1 MNKTYIFKS
10 LKKNT
15 EQRQKQIFT
24 QNNDCYNTRDLK
36 SVQLLVPYSDTST
49 TISISLTSFY
59 STCTNLIL
67 VWLLVLIK
75 QILTWSEVWLA
86 VSGTRVRMDL
96 WCLISLFQMKR
107 LKRQEL
113 KQNDTVFHC
122 LLRNAQINT
131 IIVQHIRTKTIQSL
145 TYVLTNSNK
154 LYYRQRFTPCI
165 DHGEQFYRYWKTIE
179 QNIKYILSV
188 YSMLLLSR
196 SVQENY
202 QTRTQFLTQS
212 LSRVVL
218 HSNRKTCS
226 GFMKYICTKS
236 W

>member
-1 MNKTYIFKS
+1 
-10 LKKNT
+10 
-15 EQRQKQIFT
+15 
-24 QNNDCYNTRDLK
+24 
-36 SVQLLVPYSDTST
+36 
-49 TISISLTSFY
+49 
-59 STCTNLIL
+59 
-67 VWLLVLIK
+67 
-75 QILTWSEVWLA
+75 
-86 VSGTRVRMDL
+86 
-96 WCLISLFQMKR
+96 MKR

-218 HSNRKTCS
+218 HSYRKTVLVLWSTYALNHDNFTKTCS
-226 GFMKYICTKS
+226 LNININATCNIAS
-236 W
+236 

>member
-1 MNKTYIFKS
+1 MNKTHIFKS

-86 VSGTRVRMDL
+86 VSGTRVRYGL
-96 WCLISLFQMKR
+96 VVLNKFISDEK
-107 LKRQEL
+107 
-113 KQNDTVFHC
+113 
-122 LLRNAQINT
+122 
-131 IIVQHIRTKTIQSL
+131 TK
-145 TYVLTNSNK
+145 K
-154 LYYRQRFTPCI
+154 
-165 DHGEQFYRYWKTIE
+165 
-179 QNIKYILSV
+179 
-188 YSMLLLSR
+188 
-196 SVQENY
+196 
-202 QTRTQFLTQS
+202 TRTETKWHSVS
-212 LSRVVL
+212 LSPKKC
-218 HSNRKTCS
+218 SN
-226 GFMKYICTKS
+226 
-236 W
+236 

>member
-145 TYVLTNSNK
+145 T
-154 LYYRQRFTPCI
+154 
-165 DHGEQFYRYWKTIE
+165 
-179 QNIKYILSV
+179 
-188 YSMLLLSR
+188 
-196 SVQENY
+196 
-202 QTRTQFLTQS
+202 
-212 LSRVVL
+212 
-218 HSNRKTCS
+218 
-226 GFMKYICTKS
+226 
-236 W
+236 

>member
-131 IIVQHIRTKTIQSL
+131 IIVQHIRTETIQSL

-154 LYYRQRFTPCI
+154 L
-165 DHGEQFYRYWKTIE
+165 
-179 QNIKYILSV
+179 
-188 YSMLLLSR
+188 LLSSTVHSLHWSWWTILQILEDHWAEYQIHFVCLLDAFTLTFSPR
-196 SVQENY
+196 ELSNKDTILDTKFKPSCIALKQENMFWFY
-202 QTRTQFLTQS
+202 E
-212 LSRVVL
+212 V
-218 HSNRKTCS
+218 H
-226 GFMKYICTKS
+226 MH
-236 W
+236 

>member
-15 EQRQKQIFT
+15 EQRQKQIST

-36 SVQLLVPYSDTST
+36 TVQLLVPYSDTST

-107 LKRQEL
+107 LKRQEM

-145 TYVLTNSNK
+145 TYVLTNSNSTIVNGS
-154 LYYRQRFTPCI
+154 LLALIMVNNFTDTGRP
-165 DHGEQFYRYWKTIE
+165 
-179 QNIKYILSV
+179 
-188 YSMLLLSR
+188 LSR
-196 SVQENY
+196 ISNTFCLFTRCFYSHVQSKRIIK
-202 QTRTQFLTQS
+202 QG
-212 LSRVVL
+212 
-218 HSNRKTCS
+218 H
-226 GFMKYICTKS
+226 KS
-236 W
+236 WHKV